1 MNRKDIKIVKRAGF
15 DRTYFTPAGYIH
27 VLFCANPA
35 VYVTPGH
42 YLYIGQG
49 LPDTLEKRRFSSGK
63 AAAFAAYKYLAGK

>member
-1 MNRKDIKIVKRAGF
+1 MKISNIKLTRRAGLN
-15 DRTYFTPAGYIH
+15 RTYSTPAGDIH

-49 LPDTLEKRRFSSGK
+49 LPDSLEKRRFSSGK
-63 AAAFAAYKYLAGK
+63 AAAAAAYKYLTA